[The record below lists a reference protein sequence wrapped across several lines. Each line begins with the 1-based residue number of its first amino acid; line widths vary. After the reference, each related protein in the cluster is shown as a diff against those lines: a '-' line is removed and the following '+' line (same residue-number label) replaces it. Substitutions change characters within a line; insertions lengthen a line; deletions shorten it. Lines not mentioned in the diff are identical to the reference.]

1 MIKIL
6 EKLKSLFKR
15 KKDNDNRRNPMSS
28 ARSIINSNK

>member
-15 KKDNDNRRNPMSS
+15 KKDNDNRRNSISS